1 MMCISSA
8 YKKSAIWTKMQNCT
22 LDEMV
27 IYEIKTF
34 DGKLYIYNKCDKTS
48 KRNCIEEGKKNT

>member
-1 MMCISSA
+1 
-8 YKKSAIWTKMQNCT
+8 MQNCT